1 MDLTT
6 LERDSSNLI
15 ELFQFRPVPKQTWLL
30 FESLT
35 KRTDEHSR
43 MYVSYFQQWLSVFPV
58 EIEKEDIAGI
68 SPDVWVYLYQEW
80 GIKSASRWID
90 VEVSIKN
97 ELLKAMN
104 QSLDWVNSTE
114 FVKANSEETMIDT
127 EEREI
132 SAYPSIT
139 KVQVVKQKKK
149 QSYSQNESIWVPV
162 VEELIGFVEK
172 HHFSR
177 LRKLE
182 CRIENFG
189 VQSQQ
194 RLVLDLPGGNSAED
208 DEVLKTI
215 GRLAQ
220 KRLISE
226 HQLRFNVDATF
237 RFMDRSGVHSGKS
250 YGAAAY
256 AILLCS
262 SLKKGE
268 QPKKYVVLEHV
279 AMTGYPDEHGYLI
292 DLDEEGLKSKL
303 KGCFYSWINTF
314 VVPETQVQLCRA
326 YLDELEEKWPNKKL
340 ALIGIRHI
348 DEIFDNRRITG
359 LKQTPK
365 VIIQT
370 KKIWQKSKSFLVVIL
385 SLLLLL
391 LGFQSIY
398 GPFDKH
404 AELVTGSGE
413 FYEVRNE
420 AGDILMKIKDHPN
433 VISGNFYS
441 LYKYYSLL
449 DVDGDGFKELILA
462 STCGDPVDLLTKNC
476 IKVYSV
482 KTKQVIWEYHPE
494 HTIKYPKIMGAND
507 SHTQIFSLI
516 SREFKGKKEIYIQ
529 TILSGSFN
537 SQLIK
542 VDYDTKEVLQRYVH
556 PGMINSYEFVD
567 MTNDGKD
574 ELVICAINN
583 AWYGA
588 GLIVLDPEN
597 MDGNGPTRGDYISDY
612 PGKVKHIAYLLI
624 ENSKLANSV
633 LPTKYPTSYFGWFKR
648 PSFYSLNLSDVQ
660 YENSNVDVRSFW
672 NSYAT
677 FILNFDFDLK
687 PISVLTTDFYDI
699 VAKQMVE
706 EGRLDAMPDYDYWV
720 EYMNTKIRYWNGES
734 FQKEVFWQGR
744 KK

>member
-1 MDLTT
+1 MNLIT
-6 LERDSSNLI
+6 LEKDSSNLI
-15 ELFQFRPVPKQTWLL
+15 ELFQFRPAWLL

-43 MYVSYFQQWLSVFPV
+43 MYVSYFQQWLSIFPV
-58 EIEKEDIAGI
+58 EIENEDLAGI

-90 VEVSIKN
+90 VDERIKK

-104 QSLDWVNSTE
+104 QSLAWVNSLESRNTVFDE
-114 FVKANSEETMIDT
+114 TLNSHETDWKENTSLTKADG
-127 EEREI
+127 
-132 SAYPSIT
+132 T
-139 KVQVVKQKKK
+139 KKKKK
-149 QSYSQNESIWVPV
+149 QVQAQQESIWVPV
-162 VEELIGFVEK
+162 VEELTGFVEK

-237 RFMDRSGVHSGKS
+237 RFLDRSGVHSGKS

-256 AILLCS
+256 SILLCS
-262 SLKKGE
+262 SLKKVE

-279 AMTGYPDEHGYLI
+279 AMTGYPDEQGYLI

-303 KGCFYSWINTF
+303 QGCFYSWINTF
-314 VVPETQVQLCRA
+314 VVPETQLQLCRA

-340 ALIGIRHI
+340 VIIGIRHI

-359 LKQTPK
+359 FKQTPK
-365 VIIQT
+365 IIIQS
-370 KKIWQKSKSFLVVIL
+370 KKIWKRSKTPLVVF
-385 SLLLLL
+385 LLLLL
-391 LGFQSIY
+391 LFLSFKSVY

-413 FYEVRNE
+413 FYEIRNE

-433 VISGNFYS
+433 AISGNFEY
-441 LYKYYSLL
+441 YNKYYSLF
-449 DVDGDGFKELILA
+449 DVDRDGFKEFILA
-462 STCGDPVDLLTKNC
+462 STCGEQVDLLTKNC

-482 KTKQVIWEYHPE
+482 KTKEVIWEYHPE

-556 PGMINSYEFVD
+556 PGMIISYEFVD

-574 ELVICAINN
+574 ELVLSAINN

-597 MDGNGPTRGDYISDY
+597 MDGNGPTRGEYISDY
-612 PGKVKHIAYLLI
+612 SGKVKHIAYILV

-633 LPTKYPTSYFGWFKR
+633 SPTKYPTPYLGWFKR

-660 YENSNVDVRSFW
+660 YKNSHVDVRSFW
-672 NSYAT
+672 DSYAT

-687 PISVLTTDFYDI
+687 PISVLTTDLYDI
-699 VAKQMVE
+699 VAKKMVE
-706 EGRLDAMPDYDYWV
+706 EGRLDAMPDYVYWV
-720 EYMNTKIRYWNGES
+720 DYMDTKIRYWNGES
-734 FQKEVFWQGR
+734 FQKEIIWQGR